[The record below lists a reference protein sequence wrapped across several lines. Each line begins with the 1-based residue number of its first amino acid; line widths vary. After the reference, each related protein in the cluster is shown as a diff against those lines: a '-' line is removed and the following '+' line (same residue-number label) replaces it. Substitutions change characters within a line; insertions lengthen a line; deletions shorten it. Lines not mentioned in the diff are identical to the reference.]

1 MLSRTL
7 PKDPTSH
14 RVENSLW
21 GAKGIGGPGGRLLE
35 ASRQEMWG
43 PELDAHIL
51 ALRVKLCLAFVCW
64 WKSEVLS
71 TKHMV

>member
-21 GAKGIGGPGGRLLE
+21 GAKGIGEPGGRLLE

-43 PELDAHIL
+43 PELDAH
-51 ALRVKLCLAFVCW
+51 KLCLAFVCW
-64 WKSEVLS
+64 WKSEVFS